1 MRIAWESEIC
11 TVYYLEP
18 YMRFVTLH
26 YAAFPIRKCQLEIW
40 ARFSP
45 QPPFSWALIISDKI
59 FGCQSLFSFTFKVY
73 LGPSSPFP
81 PIFLCFS
88 YFRQNI
94 NALCDWNSKDQLNV
108 ALKRDSKYFGWLKQV
123 NNIWQIFAPWRAAL
137 LKLLFSTFFLGMIWL
152 LHTQSFMFH
161 RPPFM
166 FFANIWPIFDKYLE
180 EIFFL

>member
-73 LGPSSPFP
+73 LGPSSPYP

-94 NALCDWNSKDQLNV
+94 NAPCDWNSKDQLNV
-108 ALKRDSKYFGWLKQV
+108 ALKSNSKYFGWLKQV

-137 LKLLFSTFFLGMIWL
+137 LVLYGCIV
-152 LHTQSFMFH
+152 QSFSCQ
-161 RPPFM
+161 
-166 FFANIWPIFDKYLE
+166 AG
-180 EIFFL
+180 

>member
-1 MRIAWESEIC
+1 M
-11 TVYYLEP
+11 
-18 YMRFVTLH
+18 H

-94 NALCDWNSKDQLNV
+94 NALCDWNPKDQLNV
-108 ALKRDSKYFGWLKQV
+108 ALKSDSKYFGWLKQV
-123 NNIWQIFAPWRAAL
+123 KNIWQIFAPWRAAL
-137 LKLLFSTFFLGMIWL
+137 IKMLFSTFLLGTIWL
-152 LHTQSFMFH
+152 LHTPNFMFI
-161 RPPFM
+161 RPPLHVFC
-166 FFANIWPIFDKYLE
+166 
-180 EIFFL
+180 

>member
-1 MRIAWESEIC
+1 MSKSTSLQSSEMC
-11 TVYYLEP
+11 WLSP
-18 YMRFVTLH
+18 NLKLSMH

-73 LGPSSPFP
+73 LGPISPFP

-94 NALCDWNSKDQLNV
+94 NALCDWNPKDQLNV
-108 ALKRDSKYFGWLKQV
+108 ALKSDSKYFGWLSRWK
-123 NNIWQIFAPWRAAL
+123 
-137 LKLLFSTFFLGMIWL
+137 
-152 LHTQSFMFH
+152 
-161 RPPFM
+161 
-166 FFANIWPIFDKYLE
+166 IFDRYLHHE
-180 EIFFL
+180 GLHW